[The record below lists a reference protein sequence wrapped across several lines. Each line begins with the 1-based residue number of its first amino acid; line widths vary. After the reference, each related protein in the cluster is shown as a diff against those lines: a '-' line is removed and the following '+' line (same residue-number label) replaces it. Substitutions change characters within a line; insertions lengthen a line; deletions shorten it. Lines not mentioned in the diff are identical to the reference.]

1 MQKLI
6 REDGNNHL
14 TSKDYS
20 KFTEAFSGGKLVKP
34 EDCGHV
40 IATLAL
46 KAPSHLVGN
55 SSAGI
60 LKIAKNS
67 VDQPN
72 GIPSSR
78 ILYQNF

>member
-6 REDGNNHL
+6 REDGNDHL

-34 EDCGHV
+34 EDCVHV

-46 KAPSHLVGN
+46 KAPKSLSGQFV
-55 SSAGI
+55 SWDSEDC
-60 LKIAKNS
+60 KEFRR
-67 VDQPN
+67 PT
-72 GIPSSR
+72 
-78 ILYQNF
+78 

>member
-46 KAPSHLVGN
+46 KAPKSLSGQFV
-55 SSAGI
+55 SWDSEDC
-60 LKIAKNS
+60 KEFRR
-67 VDQPN
+67 PT
-72 GIPSSR
+72 
-78 ILYQNF
+78 